1 MNLIKML
8 DLYLTTLIFFLAF
21 GFIGWGLSLFLNNVT
36 HVDSMWALFPLL
48 GTVVCIQDL
57 PLNLMQ
63 TLFFCLIFLWS
74 LRLFIYLSK
83 RNWGKKE
90 DSRYQVIRKNN
101 EPLFKYK
108 SLYIIF
114 WLQGLMASVLMLSI
128 IPIFI
133 NDIPLNTLSTIG
145 LIVAFFGLVYET
157 IADWQLSNF
166 LKNKKGS
173 VMNQGLWRYSRH
185 PNYFGEF
192 LVWWGIFTISF
203 NGIFSITL
211 LSPILMSLLLLKVSG
226 AELLESTIVDRR
238 PGYATYMKQTSMF
251 FPWFKKK

>member
-1 MNLIKML
+1 ML
-8 DLYLTTLIFFLAF
+8 DLYTTTLIYFLVF
-21 GFIGWGLSLFLNNVT
+21 GFIGWVLSLFLKNVT
-36 HVDSMWALFPLL
+36 HVDSMWALFPFL
-48 GTVVCIQDL
+48 GTIVCIQAL

-74 LRLFIYLSK
+74 LRLFAYLTK
-83 RNWGKKE
+83 RNWGKAE

-114 WLQGLMASVLMLSI
+114 WLQAFMASVLMLSI

-133 NDIPLNTLSTIG
+133 NDITISALSVIG
-145 LIVAFFGLVYET
+145 FLLAFFGLAYES
-157 IADWQLSNF
+157 IADWQLTNF
-166 LKNKKGS
+166 LKKKKGS

-192 LVWWGIFTISF
+192 LIWWGIYLISF
-203 NGIFSITL
+203 NSIFSFTL

-238 PGYATYMKQTSMF
+238 QGYAKYIKQTPMF
-251 FPWFKKK
+251 FPWFRKR

>member
-1 MNLIKML
+1 ML
-8 DLYLTTLIFFLAF
+8 DLYLVTLIYFLTF
-21 GFIGWGLSLFLNNVT
+21 GFIGWILSLILKNVT

-48 GTVVCIQDL
+48 GTIVCIQKL
-57 PLNLMQ
+57 PLNMMQ
-63 TLFFCLIFLWS
+63 TLFIFLIFLWS
-74 LRLFIYLSK
+74 LRLFTYLTK
-83 RNWGKKE
+83 RNWGKEE

-114 WLQGLMASVLMLSI
+114 WLQALMASVLMLSI
-128 IPIFI
+128 IPIFTEVI
-133 NDIPLNTLSTIG
+133 SISALSIIG
-145 LIVAFFGLVYET
+145 FLLAFFGLTYEA
-157 IADWQLSNF
+157 IADWQLSIF
-166 LKNKKGS
+166 LKNKKRG

-192 LVWWGIFTISF
+192 LVWWGIYLISF
-203 NGIFSITL
+203 NSIFSFTI

>member
-1 MNLIKML
+1 MF
-8 DLYLTTLIFFLAF
+8 DLYTTTLIYFLVF
-21 GFIGWGLSLFLNNVT
+21 GFIGWVLSLFLKNVT

-48 GTVVCIQDL
+48 GTFVCMQTL

-63 TLFFCLIFLWS
+63 TLFFFLIFLWS
-74 LRLFIYLSK
+74 LRLFAYLTK
-83 RNWGKKE
+83 RNWGKAE

-114 WLQGLMASVLMLSI
+114 WLQAFMASILMLSI

-133 NDIPLNTLSTIG
+133 NDITINTLSVIG
-145 LIVAFFGLVYET
+145 FLLAFFGLAYES

-166 LKNKKGS
+166 LKSKKGS

-192 LVWWGIFTISF
+192 LVWWGIYLISF
-203 NGIFSITL
+203 NSIFSFTL

-238 PGYATYMKQTSMF
+238 QGYAKYIKQTPMF
-251 FPWFKKK
+251 FPWFRKR

>member
-1 MNLIKML
+1 MF
-8 DLYLTTLIFFLAF
+8 DLYTTTLIYFLVF
-21 GFIGWGLSLFLNNVT
+21 GFIGWVLSLFLKNVT

-48 GTVVCIQDL
+48 GTFVCMQTL

-74 LRLFIYLSK
+74 LRLFAYLTK
-83 RNWGKKE
+83 RNWGKAE

-114 WLQGLMASVLMLSI
+114 WLQAFMASILMLSI

-133 NDIPLNTLSTIG
+133 NDITINTLSVIG
-145 LIVAFFGLVYET
+145 FLFAFFGLAYES

-166 LKNKKGS
+166 LKSKKGS

-192 LVWWGIFTISF
+192 LVWWGIYLISF
-203 NGIFSITL
+203 NSIFSVTL
-211 LSPILMSLLLLKVSG
+211 LSPILMTLLLLKVSG
-226 AELLESTIVDRR
+226 AELLESTIVNRR
-238 PGYATYMKQTSMF
+238 EGYAEYIKQTHMF
-251 FPWFKKK
+251 FPWFRKL

>member
-1 MNLIKML
+1 MSIN
-8 DLYLTTLIFFLAF
+8 A
-21 GFIGWGLSLFLNNVT
+21 
-36 HVDSMWALFPLL
+36 
-48 GTVVCIQDL
+48 
-57 PLNLMQ
+57 
-63 TLFFCLIFLWS
+63 
-74 LRLFIYLSK
+74 
-83 RNWGKKE
+83 
-90 DSRYQVIRKNN
+90 
-101 EPLFKYK
+101 
-108 SLYIIF
+108 
-114 WLQGLMASVLMLSI
+114 LSI
-128 IPIFI
+128 I
-133 NDIPLNTLSTIG
+133 G
-145 LIVAFFGLVYET
+145 LILAFFGLVYET

-192 LVWWGIFTISF
+192 LVWWGIYLISF
-203 NGIFSITL
+203 NSIFSFTI

>member
-1 MNLIKML
+1 ML
-8 DLYLTTLIFFLAF
+8 DLYLTTLIYFLAF
-21 GFIGWGLSLFLNNVT
+21 GFIGWGLSLFLKNVT

-48 GTVVCIQDL
+48 GMLVCIQSF
-57 PLNLMQ
+57 PLNLVQ
-63 TLFFCLIFLWS
+63 TLFFFLILLWS
-74 LRLFIYLSK
+74 LRLFAYLTK
-83 RNWGKKE
+83 RNWGKQE
-90 DSRYQVIRKNN
+90 DNRYQVIRNNN
-101 EPLFKYK
+101 EPFFKYK

-114 WLQGLMASVLMLSI
+114 WLQALMASVLMLSI

-133 NDIPLNTLSTIG
+133 NDIPLNTLSIIG
-145 LIVAFFGLVYET
+145 LIVAFFGLAYET

-192 LVWWGIFTISF
+192 LVWWGIYLISF
-203 NGIFSITL
+203 NSIFSFTI

>member
-1 MNLIKML
+1 ML
-8 DLYLTTLIFFLAF
+8 DLYTTTLIYFLVF
-21 GFIGWGLSLFLNNVT
+21 GFIGWVLSLFLKNVT

-48 GTVVCIQDL
+48 GTFVCMQTL

-74 LRLFIYLSK
+74 LRLFAYLTI
-83 RNWGKKE
+83 RNWGKAE

-114 WLQGLMASVLMLSI
+114 WLQAFMASILMLSI

-133 NDIPLNTLSTIG
+133 NDITINTLSVIG
-145 LIVAFFGLVYET
+145 FLLAFFGLAYES

-166 LKNKKGS
+166 LKSKKGS

-192 LVWWGIFTISF
+192 LVWWGIYLISF
-203 NGIFSITL
+203 NSIFSFTL

-226 AELLESTIVDRR
+226 AELLESTIVNRR
-238 PGYATYMKQTSMF
+238 KGYALYIKRTSMF
-251 FPWFKKK
+251 FPWFRKR

>member
-1 MNLIKML
+1 ML
-8 DLYLTTLIFFLAF
+8 DLYTTTLIYFLIF
-21 GFIGWGLSLFLNNVT
+21 GFIGWILSFFLKNVT

-48 GTVVCIQDL
+48 GTFVCIQTL

-74 LRLFIYLSK
+74 LRLFTYLTK
-83 RNWGKKE
+83 RNWGKAE

-114 WLQGLMASVLMLSI
+114 WLQAFMASILMLSI

-133 NDIPLNTLSTIG
+133 NDITINTLSVIG
-145 LIVAFFGLVYET
+145 FLLAFFGLAYES

-166 LKNKKGS
+166 LKSKKGS

-192 LVWWGIFTISF
+192 LVWWGIYLISF
-203 NGIFSITL
+203 NSIFSFTL
-211 LSPILMSLLLLKVSG
+211 LSPILMTLLLLKVSG

-238 PGYATYMKQTSMF
+238 QGYAEYIKRTPMF
-251 FPWFKKK
+251 FPWFRKR

>member
-1 MNLIKML
+1 ML
-8 DLYLTTLIFFLAF
+8 DLYTTTLIYFLAF
-21 GFIGWGLSLFLNNVT
+21 GFVGWVLSLFLKNVT
-36 HVDSMWALFPLL
+36 HVDSMWGLFPLL
-48 GTVVCIQDL
+48 GTIVCIQAL

-74 LRLFIYLSK
+74 LRLFTYLTK
-83 RNWGKKE
+83 RNWGKAE

-114 WLQGLMASVLMLSI
+114 WLQAFMASILMLSI

-133 NDIPLNTLSTIG
+133 NDITISTLSMIG
-145 LIVAFFGLVYET
+145 FLLSFLGLAYES

-166 LKNKKGS
+166 LKSNKGS

-192 LVWWGIFTISF
+192 LVWWGIYLISF
-203 NGIFSITL
+203 NSIFSFTL

-238 PGYATYMKQTSMF
+238 QGYAKYIKKTPMF
-251 FPWFKKK
+251 FPWFRKR

>member
-1 MNLIKML
+1 MF
-8 DLYLTTLIFFLAF
+8 DLYTTTLIYFLVF
-21 GFIGWGLSLFLNNVT
+21 GFIGWVLSLFLKNVT

-48 GTVVCIQDL
+48 GTIVCIQAL
-57 PLNLMQ
+57 PLNLTQ

-74 LRLFIYLSK
+74 LRLFIYLTK
-83 RNWGKKE
+83 RNWGKAE

-114 WLQGLMASVLMLSI
+114 WLQAFMASILMLSI

-133 NDIPLNTLSTIG
+133 NDITINTLSVIG
-145 LIVAFFGLVYET
+145 FLLAFFGLAYES

-166 LKNKKGS
+166 LKSKKGS

-192 LVWWGIFTISF
+192 LVWWGIYLISF
-203 NGIFSITL
+203 NSTFSVTL

-226 AELLESTIVDRR
+226 AELLEST
-238 PGYATYMKQTSMF
+238 YKTNTYVFSLV
-251 FPWFKKK
+251 

>member
-1 MNLIKML
+1 ML
-8 DLYLTTLIFFLAF
+8 DLYLVTLIYFLTF
-21 GFIGWGLSLFLNNVT
+21 GFIGWILSLILKNVT

-48 GTVVCIQDL
+48 GTIVCIQKL
-57 PLNLMQ
+57 PLNMMQ
-63 TLFFCLIFLWS
+63 TLFIFLIFLWS
-74 LRLFIYLSK
+74 LRLFTYLTK
-83 RNWGKKE
+83 RNWGKEE

-114 WLQGLMASVLMLSI
+114 WLQALMASVLMLSI
-128 IPIFI
+128 IPIFTEVI
-133 NDIPLNTLSTIG
+133 SISALSIIG
-145 LIVAFFGLVYET
+145 FLLAFFGLTYEA
-157 IADWQLSNF
+157 IADWQLSIF
-166 LKNKKGS
+166 LKNKKRG

-192 LVWWGIFTISF
+192 LVWWGIYLISF
-203 NGIFSITL
+203 NSIFSFTI

-238 PGYATYMKQTSMF
+238 PGYADYIKQTPMF
-251 FPWFKKK
+251 FPWFRKR